1 MLSLKLKTVRVS
13 VTRSMN
19 KLETKCSDIDLD
31 REAVKRFMKEMQNN
45 KLRLLDLH
53 KEREV
58 ELERFL
64 AESDDENKDCLLYT
78 SPSPRD

>member
-1 MLSLKLKTVRVS
+1 
-13 VTRSMN
+13 MN

-31 REAVKRFMKEMQNN
+31 REAVKWFMKELQNN
-45 KLRLLDLH
+45 KLKLLDLH

-64 AESDDENKDCLLYT
+64 AESDDEKKEEIE
-78 SPSPRD
+78 S

>member
-1 MLSLKLKTVRVS
+1 
-13 VTRSMN
+13 MN
-19 KLETKCSDIDLD
+19 KLETKCSEIDLD
-31 REAVKRFMKEMQNN
+31 REAVKRLMKELQNN

-64 AESDDENKDCLLYT
+64 AESDDEKKEEIE
-78 SPSPRD
+78 SW